1 MVAVRSGSA
10 ARVLG
15 SRSHG
20 SFFRNPFITQF
31 ALRFHG
37 YCVSVIPA

>member
-1 MVAVRSGSA
+1 VNGCGERWQRSAGA
-10 ARVLG
+10 WW
-15 SRSHG
+15 